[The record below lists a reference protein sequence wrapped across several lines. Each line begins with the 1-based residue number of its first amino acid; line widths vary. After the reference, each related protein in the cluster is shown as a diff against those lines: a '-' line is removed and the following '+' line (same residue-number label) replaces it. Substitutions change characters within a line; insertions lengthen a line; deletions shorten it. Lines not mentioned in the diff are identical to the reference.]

1 PQRRKTSEAK
11 DLRGE
16 RPQRRKTS
24 EAKDLRG
31 ERPQRRKTSEAKDLR
46 GERLSQEV
54 IGRKPNSFEIIGG
67 VFLIGIIML

>member
-1 PQRRKTSEAK
+1 MLTNKQIYMKLFKRKTSEAK

-31 ERPQRRKTSEAKDLR
+31 ERPQRRKTSEA
-46 GERLSQEV
+46 
-54 IGRKPNSFEIIGG
+54 
-67 VFLIGIIML
+67 